1 MDLTLLSLSIK
12 VFKFEKKIVQLF
24 FSNVDAV
31 FDVMVLCRNRSPCL
45 CATHMPL
52 LSVPQLV
59 T

>member
-1 MDLTLLSLSIK
+1 MSQHRKLAL
-12 VFKFEKKIVQLF
+12 EKKIVQLF